1 MELVKDFAHF
11 SKLISLEKSKNG
23 RTKTNCYFFPD
34 YITKTT
40 AEEKLYF
47 ERTSNGL
54 FFLKHEIDFYLLFYY
69 ISDQLDDKLDIQFL
83 NKIEEPVQ
91 INIIYSQISNN
102 EKVQSDVYFWSK
114 QNFYLRN
121 NFKRMILKND
131 LCINENRI
139 NNPQYLIR
147 FVNQSEIDK
156 LLILWK
162 NSLDLLSNPLPNE
175 GELISSII
183 NQEIICILDTNKNII
198 AALQCRKEGSFFEIS
213 RVAVD
218 YRFRRQ
224 GLAYTLMVKSI
235 QSKNNYFL
243 WVAEDN
249 FSAIMLYEQLGFMFD
264 GKITKQFLRRK
275 QLI

>member
-1 MELVKDFAHF
+1 MELVKNFDHF
-11 SKLISLEKSKNG
+11 VKLIKSEKSRNG

-34 YITKTT
+34 YITKITK
-40 AEEKLYF
+40 EETLYF
-47 ERTSNGL
+47 ERTSSGL
-54 FFLKHEIDFYLLFYY
+54 FFLKHEVGFYMLYFYV
-69 ISDQLDDKLDIQFL
+69 SDQLKDELDIQFL
-83 NKIEEPVQ
+83 NSIEEPVLL
-91 INIIYSQISNN
+91 NTIYSQISN
-102 EKVQSDVYFWSK
+102 EAKLRSDVNFWSS
-114 QNFYLRN
+114 QNFYLRK
-121 NFKRMILKND
+121 NFKRMILTND
-131 LCINENRI
+131 LCINENRL
-139 NNPQYLIR
+139 NNNLDYLIR
-147 FVNQSEIDK
+147 FVNRSEIEE
-156 LLILWK
+156 LLFLWK

-264 GKITKQFLRRK
+264 GKITKQFLWGK
-275 QLI
+275 